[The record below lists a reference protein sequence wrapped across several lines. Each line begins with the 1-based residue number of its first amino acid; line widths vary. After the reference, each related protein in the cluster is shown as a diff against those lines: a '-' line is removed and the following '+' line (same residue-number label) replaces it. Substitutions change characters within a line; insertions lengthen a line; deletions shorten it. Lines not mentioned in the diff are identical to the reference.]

1 MTHGLRSIAF
11 VAELV
16 HPPMRHEPKALQAI
30 HAEAF
35 GSAACHYKDFRMI
48 PGGAQLSNNVGGL
61 PGTPVSLANVLA
73 DRIQIREEQTGLS
86 KDDFAERVRVF
97 SQHALESLSLRL
109 FLVQQFA
116 VRSVVNPHVT
126 AGSLPFVL
134 SSIMGQDEHLLGA
147 FPCEPN
153 LAGLRFSFPPTGEA
167 QGVYNVRIE
176 SYAQDARSLFIENV
190 GTFGRPLLSDGLN
203 ELDVRF
209 GATYDFLQETVVGY
223 VSQFDGDDAS

>member
-16 HPPMRHEPKALQAI
+16 HPPARHDPKALQGI
-30 HAEAF
+30 HAEVF
-35 GSAACHYKDFRMI
+35 GSGACPYKDFRLVA
-48 PGGAQLSNNVGGL
+48 GGAQLSNAVGGL

-86 KDDFAERVRVF
+86 KDEFAERVRLF
-97 SQHALESLSLRL
+97 SQHALQHLSVRM
-109 FLVQQFA
+109 FLLQQFS
-116 VRSVVNPHVT
+116 VRSVVNPVT
-126 AGSLPFVL
+126 NAGSVPFMLTAV
-134 SSIMGQDEHLLGA
+134 MGQDENLLSA

-153 LAGLRFSFPPTGEA
+153 LAGLRLSFPPTGQS

-176 SYAQDARSLFIENV
+176 SFSQDARSLFIENV
-190 GTFGRPLLSDGLN
+190 GTFGRPLTADGLV

-209 GATYDFLQETVVGY
+209 GETYDFLQETVVGY
-223 VSQFDGDDAS
+223 VSQFDGEGLE